1 MWKKCVLDQLNLR
14 YGKCV
19 LGQLNLV
26 QTKPLQLELPQTTLK
41 MAQTSTRHLI
51 KLPTMFVEVFWRRIL
66 MFSVIAIVICHCIE
80 TLSLQWILQRMT
92 VLSTLL
98 SKRLGTVVAQ
108 VNMVLFN
115 VVVKGPAWSTTIGY
129 LLWFFI
135 SEIDWQE
142 NSLSRQSG
150 QWAVCRW
157 GRCPQDGRWISSRC
171 PLLSIPGPSP
181 PPSSNVPPPGR
192 SSLLFPVG
200 CHPPHPLDGLHQH
213 HRRRG

>member
-1 MWKKCVLDQLNLR
+1 MCAWPTEPCPN
-14 YGKCV
+14 
-19 LGQLNLV
+19 
-26 QTKPLQLELPQTTLK
+26 
-41 MAQTSTRHLI
+41 QTSAAGAAANYSQDGPDLNSTSDQIANYVCWSFLKTH
-51 KLPTMFVEVFWRRIL
+51 TYVF
-66 MFSVIAIVICHCIE
+66 CHCIE
-80 TLSLQWILQRMT
+80 TLPLKWILQRMT

-108 VNMVLFN
+108 VNMVDLVNMVLFN

-129 LLWFFI
+129 LLWCFI

-171 PLLSIPGPSP
+171 LHQSPLILGPSP

-192 SSLLFPVG
+192 SSLLFPLG